1 MPNNKKVHIGKYEY
15 IIMEDQE
22 ENEYLYRYDMDYG
35 VGIKLKFTNETRED
49 TKENLKNMLMNIVT
63 GTDAQLMTRFVTKM

>member
-1 MPNNKKVHIGKYEY
+1 MQNNKKVHIGKYEY

-35 VGIKLKFTNETRED
+35 IGIKLKFTNETKEN
-49 TKENLKNMLMNIVT
+49 TKEDLKNMLMKQYI
-63 GTDAQLMTRFVTKM
+63 DRIIREL

>member
-35 VGIKLKFTNETRED
+35 VGINLKFTNETMEN
-49 TKENLKNMLMNIVT
+49 TKEDLKNMLMKQYI
-63 GTDAQLMTRFVTKM
+63 DRIIQEL

>member
-22 ENEYLYRYDMDYG
+22 ENEYLYRYDIDYG

-49 TKENLKNMLMNIVT
+49 TKENLKNMLMKQYI
-63 GTDAQLMTRFVTKM
+63 DRIIRKS

>member
-15 IIMEDQE
+15 IIMKDQE

-35 VGIKLKFTNETRED
+35 FGIKLKFTNETRES
-49 TKENLKNMLMNIVT
+49 TKEDLKNMLMKQYI
-63 GTDAQLMTRFVTKM
+63 DRIIREL